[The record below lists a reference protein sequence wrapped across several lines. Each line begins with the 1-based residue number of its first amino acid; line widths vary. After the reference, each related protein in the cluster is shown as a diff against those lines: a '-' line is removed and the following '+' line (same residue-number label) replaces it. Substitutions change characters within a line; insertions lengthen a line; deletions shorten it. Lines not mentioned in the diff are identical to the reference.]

1 MEQLFSL
8 LTLFGMGFVLFSFL
22 KWMVRSGK
30 AQNRNPLT
38 PADLK
43 LLEETAARLTADIR
57 ATADEC
63 VARVEQACK
72 KAEHLLR
79 NIEFANISASINKST
94 HFADSEDQRIPSGEL
109 ELLRGLSSLAH
120 TQSRDASSSAP

>member
-1 MEQLFSL
+1 
-8 LTLFGMGFVLFSFL
+8 MGFVLFLFL
-22 KWMVRSGK
+22 KWMVRSGQ
-30 AQNRNPLT
+30 AQNKNPLT

-63 VARVEQACK
+63 VARVEQACE
-72 KAEHLLR
+72 KAESLLR
-79 NIEFANISASINKST
+79 TIEFANIPVPIRQST
-94 HFADSEDQRIPSGEL
+94 HFASSEDQRIPSGEL
-109 ELLRGLSSLAH
+109 ELLRGLSGLAH